1 MPTNTF
7 YNLTNDKKQR
17 IFDAAVKEFSTRRFT
32 DASINQII
40 KRAGIPKGSFY
51 QYFNGKEDLYLY
63 MMGKIENE
71 KREIMSHVKG
81 LNPDADIFEIGMEEM
96 KAALEWA
103 KLRPDYSRIG
113 ILMWSDNSE
122 FIARLRATTIESVRK
137 NIESD
142 KERGLIKPEADSDL
156 VANILITLIL
166 NESFFAGLDED
177 KYLKKLNDTIK
188 ILKEGIA
195 VTKK

>member
-1 MPTNTF
+1 MPTSTF
-7 YNLTNDKKQR
+7 HNLNDDKKQR
-17 IFDAAVKEFSTRRFT
+17 IFDAAVKEFSIRRFT

-40 KRAGIPKGSFY
+40 KNAGIPKGSFY
-51 QYFNGKEDLYLY
+51 QYFNDKEDIYLY
-63 MMGKIENE
+63 MMEKIENE
-71 KREIMSHVKG
+71 KHEIMSHIKV
-81 LNPDADIFEIGMEEM
+81 LNTDADIFEIGMEEM

-103 KLRPDYSRIG
+103 KFRPDYSRIG
-113 ILMWSDNSE
+113 ILMWSDNSK
-122 FIARLRATTIESVRK
+122 FIARFRATTIESVKK

-156 VANILITLIL
+156 VADILITLIL

>member
-1 MPTNTF
+1 
-7 YNLTNDKKQR
+7 
-17 IFDAAVKEFSTRRFT
+17 
-32 DASINQII
+32 
-40 KRAGIPKGSFY
+40 
-51 QYFNGKEDLYLY
+51 
-63 MMGKIENE
+63 
-71 KREIMSHVKG
+71 MSHIKV
-81 LNPDADIFEIGMEEM
+81 LNTDADIFEIGMEEM

-103 KLRPDYSRIG
+103 KFRPDYSRIG
-113 ILMWSDNSE
+113 ILMWSDNSK
-122 FIARLRATTIESVRK
+122 FIARFRATTIESVK

-156 VANILITLIL
+156 VADILITLIL

-195 VTKK
+195 VTKMNNT